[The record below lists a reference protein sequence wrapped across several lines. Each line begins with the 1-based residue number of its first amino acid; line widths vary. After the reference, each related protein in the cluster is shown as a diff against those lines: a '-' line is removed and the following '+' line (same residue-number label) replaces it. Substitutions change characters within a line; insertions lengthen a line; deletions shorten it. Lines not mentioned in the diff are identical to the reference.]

1 MKKKIR
7 ISGNR
12 TIIGIICIVLAL
24 LITFG
29 VAPLVNRLADQKV
42 NIVRL
47 RNDVE
52 RGHIITAEDIEIA
65 KVGAYNLPDNVIKD
79 GNAVV
84 GKYAATDLYAGDY
97 LFYNKLSTE
106 SKSASD
112 VLLGLDGS
120 KVAVSVAISTF
131 AGGLSDKLENGDMY
145 LIPTAEVPVT
155 NYHRDDILTGDELP
169 LKYTAYSACFRAEA
183 GAAGRDTRGLI
194 RMHQFNKVELV
205 KFTKPEE
212 SWAELDKLTNDAE
225 EVLQLLGLPY
235 HVVRLCTGDLG
246 FSSATT
252 YDLEVWLPAANCY
265 REISSCSNFLDFQA
279 RRANIRFRRDAKS
292 KPEFVHTLNGSGVAV
307 GRTVAAILEN
317 YQQADGSV
325 VVPEVLRPYMGCDV
339 IPAPKK

>member
-97 LFYNKLSTE
+97 LFSSKLSVE
-106 SKSASD
+106 SKSAND

-131 AGGLSDKLENGDMY
+131 AGGLSDKLENGDIVSVIIY
-145 LIPTAEVPVT
+145 DKERYTSYIPAE
-155 NYHRDDILTGDELP
+155 
-169 LKYTAYSACFRAEA
+169 LKYVRVITTTTSDGIDKDEASEGGKSA
-183 GAAGRDTRGLI
+183 T
-194 RMHQFNKVELV
+194 VTVLV
-205 KFTKPEE
+205 TPDQ
-212 SWAELDKLTNDAE
+212 AELLAQYNSVTTLHFALVYRGSKEQADEYIKAQDEYLKSGVENSPKAE
-225 EVLQLLGLPY
+225 E
-235 HVVRLCTGDLG
+235 
-246 FSSATT
+246 
-252 YDLEVWLPAANCY
+252 E
-265 REISSCSNFLDFQA
+265 
-279 RRANIRFRRDAKS
+279 
-292 KPEFVHTLNGSGVAV
+292 
-307 GRTVAAILEN
+307 
-317 YQQADGSV
+317 ADG
-325 VVPEVLRPYMGCDV
+325 
-339 IPAPKK
+339 